1 MLTDKMVTLAT
12 VGLGQFCDTC
22 PCVALDTPVLV
33 LIPIIGS
40 MMVHK
45 AELEFYNN
53 MYLTMGFINHPSKP
67 EETSYRGPYR
77 DHFSGLQPAPSSP
90 QERLYS
96 PTHISKTSIL
106 HL

>member
-1 MLTDKMVTLAT
+1 MLTDKSLART
-12 VGLGQFCDTC
+12 VSRRFVHRAS
-22 PCVALDTPVLV
+22 PLDTPVLV
-33 LIPIIGS
+33 LIPIMGS

-53 MYLTMGFINHPSKP
+53 MYLTTGFINQPSKP